1 MTAPLS
7 GRRAQAARNDEL
19 ILEAARAVFVADPGA
34 PIAAVAQ
41 RAEVGISALYR
52 RYASKEVL
60 LQRLARDGLQR
71 YVAET
76 EAALA
81 DAGDPWEA
89 FAGFMRR
96 SLDAGASS
104 LTLRLAGT
112 STPTDELNRL
122 GRRAHE
128 LTQELLDRTKAA
140 GGLRAEIEVGD
151 LSLIFEQLQAL
162 HVGAPERADRLR
174 HRYLALMLDSL
185 RSPAA
190 VPLPGPAPTWQ
201 EISRRW
207 EP

>member
-41 RAEVGISALYR
+41 RAEVGNSALYR
-52 RYASKEVL
+52 RYASKEAL

-89 FAGFMRR
+89 FADFMRR

-128 LTQELLDRTKAA
+128 LTQELLDRTRPPA
-140 GGLRAEIEVGD
+140 GC
-151 LSLIFEQLQAL
+151 
-162 HVGAPERADRLR
+162 AP
-174 HRYLALMLDSL
+174 
-185 RSPAA
+185 RSRSVTSRSSSSSSRRCTSARPS
-190 VPLPGPAPTWQ
+190 GPAGCAIANW
-201 EISRRW
+201 R
-207 EP
+207 

>member
-41 RAEVGISALYR
+41 RAEVGIARCTGATPAR
-52 RYASKEVL
+52 RRCSSGSRATVCSVTSP
-60 LQRLARDGLQR
+60 RPRPRWPTPAIRG
-71 YVAET
+71 
-76 EAALA
+76 
-81 DAGDPWEA
+81 
-89 FAGFMRR
+89 RR
-96 SLDAGASS
+96 SPASCAA
-104 LTLRLAGT
+104 R
-112 STPTDELNRL
+112 STPAPARSPSVSPGRSPRPTSSTGW

-174 HRYLALMLDSL
+174 HRYLALMLDAL